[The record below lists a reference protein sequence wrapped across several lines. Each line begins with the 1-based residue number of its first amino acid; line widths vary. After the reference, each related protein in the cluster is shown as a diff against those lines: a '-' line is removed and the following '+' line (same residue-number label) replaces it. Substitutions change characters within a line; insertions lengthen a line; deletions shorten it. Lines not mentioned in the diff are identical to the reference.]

1 MSQIATENVPTFE
14 IIPSQADK
22 QPKQRKPRVFR
33 RKSDPSAL
41 DKKDATLTEQ
51 PKKKEIAPLRANQLL
66 IGRQHAGIVN
76 KIKALFADHET
87 VDLTGTYGMGNSKV
101 ILVANNMVQW
111 GYASISRITTKAPAT
126 LEITLKKSADFTKV
140 CDDYEVT
147 RAKRAELRK
156 KKAEEKA
163 AEKAQLKSEN
173 ATKSTEEETEKVV
186 LSAVEAGLE

>member
-14 IIPSQADK
+14 IIPSQSDK
-22 QPKQRKPRVFR
+22 QPKQRKPRVYR
-33 RKSDPSAL
+33 GKSDPSAV

-51 PKKKEIAPLRANQLL
+51 PKKKEAAPLRANQLL

-76 KIKALFADHET
+76 KIKALYADHET
-87 VDLTGTYGMGNSKV
+87 VDLTGAYGMGNSKV
-101 ILVANNMVQW
+101 IIVANNMVQW
-111 GYASISRITTKAPAT
+111 GYASISKITTKAPAT
-126 LEITLKKSADFTKV
+126 LEIMLKKSADFTKV
-140 CDDYEVT
+140 CDDFEAV

-156 KKAEEKA
+156 KKAEEQA
-163 AEKAQLKSEN
+163 DKAQLESEN